1 MPLLLEGVLP
11 PHVTPFT
18 RDGELDEEALRE
30 LVRFWLE
37 EGVHG
42 LVSCAS
48 NGEGPYLTR
57 SERARVLEVVLEEV
71 RGGRPVVA
79 GVAAPSTREAIEQAK
94 DAADVGA
101 DAVMLTPPFYYTPSP
116 RELLAHYRAF
126 LDKVDVPVVLY
137 NVPKFV
143 GYNVDLG
150 VVATVVEEYSQ
161 VVGIKDSSGMVWR
174 VSELVRLVGSRVSVM
189 AGTGDLILPTLV
201 MGGRGAIVGVA
212 IVAPAMCV
220 QLYEAFRSG
229 DLSKAKEL
237 QLKLTYLNEV
247 LIKRFNQLSAV
258 KEALRLLGKPGGY
271 PRLPSLPLDELEREE
286 VRKALVSAGLLEG

>member
-1 MPLLLEGVLP
+1 
-11 PHVTPFT
+11 
-18 RDGELDEEALRE
+18 
-30 LVRFWLE
+30 
-37 EGVHG
+37 
-42 LVSCAS
+42 
-48 NGEGPYLTR
+48 
-57 SERARVLEVVLEEV
+57 
-71 RGGRPVVA
+71 
-79 GVAAPSTREAIEQAK
+79 
-94 DAADVGA
+94 
-101 DAVMLTPPFYYTPSP
+101 
-116 RELLAHYRAF
+116 
-126 LDKVDVPVVLY
+126 VVLY

-174 VSELVRLVGSRVSVM
+174 VSELVRLVGGRVSVM

-229 DLSKAKEL
+229 DLPKAREL

-271 PRLPSLPLDELEREE
+271 PRLPSLPLDEREREE
-286 VRKALVSAGLLEG
+286 VRKALVSVGLLEG

>member
-18 RDGELDEEALRE
+18 RDGEVDEEALRE

-57 SERARVLEVVLEEV
+57 SERARVLKVVLEEV
-71 RGGRPVVA
+71 GGGRPVVA

-101 DAVMLTPPFYYTPSP
+101 DAVMLTPPFYYTPSQ

-143 GYNVDLG
+143 GYNVDPG

-174 VSELVRLVGSRVSVM
+174 VSELVRLVGGRVSVM

-229 DLSKAKEL
+229 DLPKAREL

-271 PRLPSLPLDELEREE
+271 PRLPSLPLDEREREE
-286 VRKALVSAGLLEG
+286 VRKALVSVGLLEG